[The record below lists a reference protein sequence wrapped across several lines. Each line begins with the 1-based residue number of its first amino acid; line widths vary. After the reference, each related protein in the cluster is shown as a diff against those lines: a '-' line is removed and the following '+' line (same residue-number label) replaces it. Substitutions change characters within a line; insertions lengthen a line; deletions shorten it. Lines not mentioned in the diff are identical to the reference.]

1 MGFFSKVPE
10 IMTLEQVAEYLQV
23 SYQTVYKMVRNKE
36 IRAVKIGRSYRIRK
50 EDVDAYFENPKKG
63 DE

>member
-1 MGFFSKVPE
+1 MGFLSRTPE
-10 IMTLEQVAEYLQV
+10 IMTLEQLAEYLQV

-36 IRAVKIGRSYRIRK
+36 IRAVKVGRSYRVRK
-50 EDVDAYFENPKKG
+50 EDVDAYFENSKN

>member
-1 MGFFSKVPE
+1 MGIFSKTPE

-36 IRAVKIGRSYRIRK
+36 IRAVKIGRSYRVRK
-50 EDVDAYFENPKKG
+50 EDIDAYFENQNK
-63 DE
+63 